1 MQQFDH
7 LFSPIEIGPV
17 SIRNRIVSTAMI
29 SNLADRD
36 HLPNERHA
44 YYYAE
49 KAKGGVGLI
58 VTESQAIH
66 PTAGASAF
74 AMAGYDPAVVPGYR
88 RITEMV
94 HAHGARIFC
103 QLNHGGREHSS
114 LQSERELWAPSP
126 IAGPYHREVPHE
138 MTHSNIADLL
148 DSYALVAGHAEAGNF
163 DGIEIHAGHGYL
175 LQQFMSPL
183 TNHRTDQYGGSL
195 ENRIRFTGE
204 VIERV
209 RTVIGDRLA
218 LGLRVSSNEFTP
230 GGLAT
235 EDMIPIVQRFADMD
249 MLDYLSVSQSN
260 YHSIETLMPDMSFS
274 HAHFVP
280 FTARI
285 KAAVPEIPVI
295 AVGRIVRPEE
305 AESILAN
312 GQADLTAMTR
322 ALLSDPELPNK
333 SLAGDV
339 EGIRYC
345 TGNNQ
350 GCVGRMFNGASTSC
364 THNPTIGYER
374 EYGFKSLAP
383 QEDQPERH
391 IVVIGAGPAGLET
404 ARVAASLG
412 HRVTV
417 LEQGDDIGG
426 QLRLVSRTPQR
437 AEWGELIRYFRV
449 QLERLGIEVQ
459 LNTTA
464 THELLLDM
472 APDGIVFAAGSEPVD
487 PGLTSDG
494 SVQILP
500 DWDVFDLDL
509 ADHSR
514 IVVLAEEDH
523 HESPSIAE
531 YLADRSHSVDLVT
544 SAPTV
549 ASAVDLAG
557 LPPLLR
563 RLDEKQVRGHTSS
576 SIDRVVDSTV
586 FLESARGQ
594 VVHKLEDTAAIVVC
608 GLRKARTEL
617 YQQVLA
623 SSEIPMEVVGDAR
636 APRRTNEAIREGH
649 WAGRSMSNAPSLHV

>member
-1 MQQFDH
+1 MQRFDH

-94 HAHGARIFC
+94 HAHGAKIFC
-103 QLNHGGREHSS
+103 QLNHGGREHNS
-114 LQSERELWAPSP
+114 LHSERELWAPSP

-138 MTHSNIADLL
+138 MTHSNIAELL
-148 DSYALVAGHAEAGNF
+148 DSYALVTGHAEAGNF

-183 TNHRTDQYGGSL
+183 TNHRADQYGGSL
-195 ENRIRFTGE
+195 ENRTRLTRE

-209 RTVIGDRLA
+209 REVIGDRLA

-235 EDMIPIVQRFADMD
+235 EDMIPVVQCFADTG

-260 YHSIETLMPDMSFS
+260 YYSIETLMPDMSFS

-280 FTARI
+280 FTAQI
-285 KAAVPEIPVI
+285 KAAVPEVPVI

-305 AESILAN
+305 AEGVLAN

-333 SLAGDV
+333 ALAGDV

-374 EYGFKSLAP
+374 EYGFESLVP
-383 QEDQPERH
+383 QGDQPERR
-391 IVVIGAGPAGLET
+391 ILVIGAGPAGLEA

-412 HRVTV
+412 HRVTI

-426 QLRLVSRTPQR
+426 QLRLVARTPQR

-449 QLERLGIEVQ
+449 QLERLDVDVR
-459 LNTTA
+459 LNKTA
-464 THELLLDM
+464 TRELVLDM
-472 APDGIVFAAGSEPVD
+472 APDGIVLAAGSEPID
-487 PGLTSDG
+487 PGIASDG
-494 SVQILP
+494 SAQILP
-500 DWDVFDLDL
+500 DWEVFDLSVPS
-509 ADHSR
+509 HSR

-531 YLADRSHSVDLVT
+531 YLADRSYSIDLVT
-544 SAPTV
+544 SAPV
-549 ASAVDLAG
+549 VGRAVDIAG

-563 RLDEKQVRGHTSS
+563 RLDEKQVRTHTSS
-576 SIDRVVDSTV
+576 SIDHVVDGTV

-594 VVHKLEDTAAIVVC
+594 GIRQLEDVAAIVVC
-608 GLRKARTEL
+608 GLRKARTKL
-617 YQQVLA
+617 YQQLLA
-623 SSEIPMEVVGDAR
+623 SSEVPVEVVGDAR
-636 APRRTNEAIREGH
+636 APRRANEAIREGH
-649 WAGRSMSNAPSLHV
+649 WAGRSVSKAPSLHV